1 MLHLTAISKYH
12 TTPNQYT
19 RRCTILSV
27 TETPEAVLFYSQPKY
42 QRLYNT
48 TPAEIPETV
57 LYYPNRN
64 TTDCT
69 ILPQSKHQRLYY
81 TTPVETPETVLY
93 YPSWNT
99 RDCTILPQSKHQR
112 LYYATP
118 SETPETLQY
127 YPKWDNKGGTCLQS
141 LAIINLKYAKYSV
154 NITDKTN
161 QLNQINDKRFYINDS
176 LQTTVWRTYLH
187 KYDKYSVIRSKSICL
202 SRLFLL
208 CSLEMCDW
216 HHLAA
221 ENRLM

>member
-27 TETPEAVLFYSQPKY
+27 TETPEAVLFYSQPK
-42 QRLYNT
+42 
-48 TPAEIPETV
+48 
-57 LYYPNRN
+57 
-64 TTDCT
+64 
-69 ILPQSKHQRLYY
+69 HQRMYY
-81 TTPVETPETVLY
+81 VTPSEKPEAVLY
-93 YPSWNT
+93 YPSRNT

-221 ENRLM
+221 ENRLACTAVSGVIKSVKLSETEQ